1 MKKNILII
9 ICIGFFCS
17 VYSQPLWYQTDSLRT
32 LSRTDS
38 ISATEEYTAMTVFRS
53 LETDTSQVLW
63 SILADDTL
71 LCGVLTDGVFTRSAG
86 PLTFSQKRDFSRWS
100 IYYYHTGCRMDTT
113 KHHALHIGPTMAYY
127 TKDSVPHRDSL
138 SAAIEMEE
146 FLWFPYTLPRL
157 ERGSLLT
164 YLALKYGIT
173 LDEQASYITPA
184 GDTIWHNTLDRD
196 YYHRVVG
203 IGVDTTHLWYSALSQ
218 TKENAEMLV
227 SCTAGRLNE
236 YIILG
241 DNDGDYNWLLQPD
254 GLYRMERQWRLRK
267 SSSTNLPVT
276 LMWKPTKVNVSPD
289 STWLILTNTTNEQ
302 QITRLLPS
310 SIIGDTLWQF
320 PVTLSDTLLTL
331 QIESVGTNTA
341 RRNRAPKN
349 SGSQPNSNNLTAQY
363 DASGRIIIC
372 GLNADETYDYY
383 LYDSAG
389 KLIRTINDVVGSSAL
404 TGTLPTGIY
413 HIEIIQHGQ
422 IVGDV
427 RVVVK

>member
-1 MKKNILII
+1 MKSAII
-9 ICIGFFCS
+9 FIYVLLS
-17 VYSQPLWYQTDSLRT
+17 AVTLSAQTLWYQTDSLRT

-38 ISATEEYTAMTVFRS
+38 IPATEEYTVMTVIRS
-53 LETDTSQVLW
+53 LDTDTSQLLW
-63 SILADDTL
+63 GIMADDTL
-71 LCGVLTDGVFTRSAG
+71 SRGVLTDGVFTRSAG
-86 PLTFSQKRDFSRWS
+86 PLTFSNKRDFSRWS

-113 KHHALHIGPTMAYY
+113 KHHALHIGTSMAYY
-127 TKDSVPHRDSL
+127 TKDSVRHNDTLP
-138 SAAIEMEE
+138 ATIAMEE

-157 ERGSLLT
+157 ERASLLT

-173 LDEQASYITPA
+173 LDEQASYITPS
-184 GDTIWHNTLDRD
+184 GDTIWHNINDRD

-203 IGVDTTHLWYSALSQ
+203 IGVDTTHHWQSALSQ

-227 SCTAGRLNE
+227 SCTASRLNE
-236 YIILG
+236 HIILG

-267 SSSTNLPVT
+267 NSQAEVPVV
-276 LMWKPTKVNVSPD
+276 LMWKPTKANIRTD
-289 STWLILTNTTNEQ
+289 STWLILTNTNEQ
-302 QITRLLPS
+302 QIARLLPS

-331 QIESVGTNTA
+331 QIESVGANTT
-341 RRNRAPKN
+341 RHNRAPKN
-349 SGSQPNSNNLTAQY
+349 SSSQPNSNNLTAQY

-389 KLIRTINDVVGSSAL
+389 KLIKTLTDVVASSAL

>member
-1 MKKNILII
+1 MFIA
-9 ICIGFFCS
+9 CIA
-17 VYSQPLWYQTDSLRT
+17 QAQTVWHKPEVQWNRLAD
-32 LSRTDS
+32 DS
-38 ISATEEYTAMTVFRS
+38 IPATEEYTVMTVVRS
-53 LETDTSQVLW
+53 LDTDTSLLLW
-63 SILADDTL
+63 GIMADDTL
-71 LCGVLTDGVFTRSAG
+71 SCGVLTDGVFTRSTG

-113 KHHALHIGPTMAYY
+113 KHYALHIGPTMAYY

-184 GDTIWHNTLDRD
+184 GDTIWHNINDRD
-196 YYHRVVG
+196 YYYRVVG

-254 GLYRMERQWRLRK
+254 ELYRMERQWRLRK
-267 SSSTNLPVT
+267 NSQAEVPVV
-276 LMWKPTKVNVSPD
+276 LMWKPTGTDINPD
-289 STWLILTNTTNEQ
+289 STWLILTNANEQ
-302 QITRLLPS
+302 QIARLLPS

-341 RRNRAPKN
+341 RRNRAPRN
-349 SGSQPNSNNLTAQY
+349 NNSQPDSHNLTAQY
-363 DASGRIIIC
+363 DASGRITISGI
-372 GLNADETYDYY
+372 NADETYDYY